1 MYLLKSFSPSD
12 KNQKLYT
19 FEGDLYRIDKLGF
32 CGDLKPVRR
41 DVSKHYREID
51 SINKLKACLRAGQ
64 YTSVG
69 MYTLYFIT
77 EDGSALSFDAV
88 FENLEEIF
96 FSMRHDMKDGWNIV
110 GLASVEETDEE
121 IFCDHTGKLI
131 S

>member
-1 MYLLKSFSPSD
+1 MYLLKSFNPSD
-12 KNQKLYT
+12 KTQNLYT
-19 FEGDLYRIDKLGF
+19 FEGDLYRIDQMPFGNL
-32 CGDLKPVRR
+32 PIRR
-41 DVSKHYREID
+41 DVSKHYRQID

-77 EDGSALSFDAV
+77 EDGACLSFDSV

-96 FSMRHDMKDGWNIV
+96 YSMRNDMRDGWGVV

-121 IFCDHTGKLI
+121 IFCDHSGKLI